1 MLIWKHLD
9 LIQKRINI
17 IYYKKWT
24 YLGLIA
30 MLFGIYDVHLLIT
43 IMGINACMN
52 FFGLLQE
59 VTILNEGN

>member
-1 MLIWKHLD
+1 M
-9 LIQKRINI
+9 INI

-43 IMGINACMN
+43 IMSINACMN